1 VPYAETNGARI
12 YYQQH
17 GSGPDV
23 VFLHGAGGN
32 HLSWWQQLA
41 AFGDTYSCTA
51 WDARGWGLSRAE
63 EGQHDRFAFGPD
75 LVGLFDH
82 LGIERAHIIAQSM
95 GGRAVAGLVRLAP
108 ERVRSI
114 TLCGTTA
121 GATNDRI
128 RELQDE
134 LKEVRG
140 DASLREFSLAPEFE
154 QREPGLT
161 LLYRQINAL
170 NPPRPKGLLGRPPPT
185 YRGSMHGPIAA
196 TGAPVLFAVGE
207 HDLIT
212 SPEMIRE
219 AQSLIPGARYY
230 ELKGAG
236 HSAYFES
243 ADEWN
248 GVVINFIESVESGT
262 KSG

>member
-1 VPYAETNGARI
+1 MPYANVNGARI

-32 HLSWWQQLA
+32 HLSWWQQIA
-41 AFGDTYSCTA
+41 SFSDGFRCTVY
-51 WDARGWGLSRAE
+51 DARGWGLSK
-63 EGQHDRFAFGPD
+63 GDTSVGRFILGTD
-75 LVGLFDH
+75 LVALLEH
-82 LGIERAHIIAQSM
+82 LEIERAHVVAQSM
-95 GGRAVAGLVRLAP
+95 GGRAVAGLVRLASH
-108 ERVRSI
+108 RIASI
-114 TLCGTTA
+114 VLCGTTA
-121 GATNDRI
+121 GATNDRV

-140 DASLREFSLAPEFE
+140 DASLREYALADEFE
-154 QREPGLT
+154 AANPALA
-161 LLYRQINAL
+161 LLYRQVNAM
-170 NPPRPKGLLGRPPPT
+170 NPRRPKGFLGRPPPS

-196 TGAPVLFAVGE
+196 TGVPVLFVVGE

-219 AQSLIPGARYY
+219 AQSLIPGA
-230 ELKGAG
+230 EFHEVKGAA
-236 HSAYFES
+236 HSAYFER

-248 GVVINFIESVESGT
+248 RVVRTFIDRIEHS
-262 KSG
+262 